1 MLLRTR
7 AWSSARRSAAIV
19 IAGLLFVVARN
30 ASAVEPTAAAPT
42 GNVVVEKDIVYGKG
56 GTEDLKLDLARPE
69 HAEGL
74 LPGIVFIHGGGWSG
88 GNRGAY
94 RNDIQEAAK
103 RGYVAVTIEY
113 RLTRPDKNGKAK
125 YPFPDQI
132 EDCKCAVRWLRAN
145 AEKYHV
151 DPNRIGATG
160 GSAGGHLSLLVG
172 VAGPV
177 KKFEGTGGNPD
188 ASSQVQAVVNW
199 FGPTDLAR
207 MYAYNKQ
214 VDRLLNTLVGGTPQ
228 EKAEQY
234 KEASPVTYVTKEVCP
249 ILTIHGTVDKLV
261 PVEQAVEF
269 DAAMK
274 KAGATSELMILEG
287 QGHGFIGDANRK
299 AREATFAFF
308 DKCLKP
314 AK

>member
-1 MLLRTR
+1 MLIRSR
-7 AWSSARRSAAIV
+7 ACVSALLSAAV
-19 IAGLLFVVARN
+19 VVAGFLTTVART
-30 ASAVEPTAAAPT
+30 ASAAEPVA
-42 GNVVVEKDIVYGKG
+42 GVVLEKDITYGKG
-56 GTEDLKLDLARPE
+56 GTEDLKLDLARPD

-74 LPGIVFIHGGGWSG
+74 LPGIVYIHGGGWSG
-88 GNRGAY
+88 GARGAY
-94 RNDIQEAAK
+94 RGEIQEAAK

-113 RLTRPDKNGKAK
+113 RLTQPDQSGKAK
-125 YPFPDQI
+125 YPFPVQI
-132 EDCKCAVRWLRAN
+132 EDSKCAVRWLRAN

-172 VAGPV
+172 VTGSL
-177 KKFEGTGGNPD
+177 KKFDGTGGNPD
-188 ASSQVQAVVNW
+188 VSSQVQAVVNY

-207 MYAYNKQ
+207 MYGYEKR
-214 VDRLLNTLVGGTPQ
+214 VDRLLDTLVGGTPQ
-228 EKAEQY
+228 ERAEEY
-234 KEASPVTYVTKEVCP
+234 KNASPVTYVTKDVCP
-249 ILTIHGTVDKLV
+249 ILTIHGTADKLV
-261 PVEQAVEF
+261 PVDQAVQF

-287 QGHGFIGDANRK
+287 QGHGFMGPANQK

-308 DKCLKP
+308 DKYLKP

>member
-1 MLLRTR
+1 MNIRAR
-7 AWSSARRSAAIV
+7 AWTSPLFSATVLIVGFGIAIGRSSSAAEPAA
-19 IAGLLFVVARN
+19 G
-30 ASAVEPTAAAPT
+30 
-42 GNVVVEKDIVYGKG
+42 VVVEKDITYGKG
-56 GTEDLKLDLARPE
+56 GDEDLKLDLARPE

-74 LPGIVFIHGGGWSG
+74 LPGIVYIHGGGWSG
-88 GNRGAY
+88 GARSAY
-94 RNDIQEAAK
+94 RGEIQGAAK

-113 RLTRPDKNGKAK
+113 RLTQPDKSGKAK
-125 YPFPDQI
+125 YPFPAQI

-172 VAGPV
+172 VAGSA
-177 KKFEGTGGNPD
+177 KKFDGTGGNPD
-188 ASSQVQAVVNW
+188 VSSQVQAVVNY

-207 MYAYNKQ
+207 MYGYEKR
-214 VDRLLNTLVGGTPQ
+214 VDRLLDTLVGGTPQ
-228 EKAEQY
+228 ERAEDY
-234 KEASPVTYVTKEVCP
+234 KNASPVTYVTKDVCP

-261 PVEQAVEF
+261 PVDQAVQF

-274 KAGATSELMILEG
+274 KAGATTELIILEG
-287 QGHGFIGDANRK
+287 QGHGFVGPADQK

-308 DKCLKP
+308 DKHLKQ